1 MYNYFF
7 FLNDMATLLPLIL
20 KKVEYDASPWV
31 CGPNVGK
38 QVGGS
43 KLKLSTKNITSLA
56 GSSPN
61 L

>member
-1 MYNYFF
+1 
-7 FLNDMATLLPLIL
+7 MAALLPLIL